1 MVRDPYRPKRT
12 TINLHDRI
20 DDSKI
25 LTQEEKRKKKEE
37 YALQDALLG
46 GQIAASEKRIAQLER
61 DRLAASG
68 RLYNGTEHSRV
79 WNLLEEENR
88 KLQQLKEIRYSNEM
102 EYNKEIAEGLYLRGV
117 GSVWGVVQQEQAVK
131 DRIAANRQAL
141 AYMSADDP
149 RRKTLEHEIQQDLAR
164 LNGAKEIA
172 LDYGINYN
180 DLVDYARRLEDA
192 EKTQQSQQ
200 KWQDM
205 VRENDRMMN
214 AANWLSV
221 PMNVAGEVTGKIAD
235 GVQAVKNSLSGEYRP
250 VNKNSNLYYGSNM
263 SNAIRETTRDVIHER
278 LGDGVGGYVGE
289 FVYDVS
295 MGLLDSALEWGVGQI
310 IAGSNLLP
318 DNTKDF
324 LEKVEQAS
332 GFVENNA
339 ELMQTYREELED
351 GKSPAEAFGEC
362 VKILV
367 AEGIWNGIE
376 KKLEGNRVVADAL
389 NSEDVN
395 SVGNMGMVVYQ
406 SWPEDAFLDGFYADG
421 TPGAAKRTAT
431 ATGQGKIS
439 KPVFE
444 NVVWQEVRHPAYEKN
459 KYVLERDSQAN
470 KVYWKMGKSVYND
483 VHQRKLVRNRR

>member
-1 MVRDPYRPKRT
+1 M
-12 TINLHDRI
+12 
-20 DDSKI
+20 
-25 LTQEEKRKKKEE
+25 
-37 YALQDALLG
+37 
-46 GQIAASEKRIAQLER
+46 
-61 DRLAASG
+61 
-68 RLYNGTEHSRV
+68 